1 MVLYY
6 VTGLGVALCLSVF
19 KLWLLGDTSPEHL
32 VSSHALCQVLY
43 NCCVQPCYLLFLCS
57 CSSLRVG
64 LFWFVLLYIK
74 TFTLQWVIY
83 ELFSIL
89 NSGRLKKYTSLRLDS
104 LIPGHLGI
112 INVSLIHAM
121 RISLHIKEKL
131 WVRLTYCYKSP

>member
-1 MVLYY
+1 MWPCVFQYLSSGCL
-6 VTGLGVALCLSVF
+6 VTRHQNTLFPPMHFVR
-19 KLWLLGDTSPEHL
+19 
-32 VSSHALCQVLY
+32 
-43 NCCVQPCYLLFLCS
+43 CCVQPCYLLFLCS

-64 LFWFVLLYIK
+64 LFWFVLLSIK